1 MIKMMR
7 ARLGYGLS
15 WLLYALGHLAWLA
28 RCPYR
33 IYDGLMT
40 RSLSVQDRFG
50 ATGPWVAPSG
60 DELTGSALSEEAG
73 R

>member
-1 MIKMMR
+1 MR
-7 ARLGYGLS
+7 ACFGYGLA
-15 WLLYALGHLAWLA
+15 WLLYALGHLAWLT

-33 IYDGLMT
+33 IYDGLMA
-40 RSLSVQDRFG
+40 RSLRVQDHFG

-60 DELTGSALSEEAG
+60 DEPAGSALSEEAG